1 MPNSPEIR
9 RKIRLEFL
17 KNKRQEQTSSTALLG
32 AAQILECNKSSSG
45 VAAEVPSTSAQQEI
59 SVIDE
64 RARKL
69 EARKQRNRESAE
81 ASRKRVRDHIENLE
95 NMNSILQDQVAF
107 LKGRLALYEADAGEN
122 FPHKK
127 QRPGI
132 TSNLGTSSVSQ
143 LSSLEPAA
151 FIEQPLRTCIL
162 AGA

>member
-1 MPNSPEIR
+1 MWLQRS
-9 RKIRLEFL
+9 
-17 KNKRQEQTSSTALLG
+17 QAHLLS
-32 AAQILECNKSSSG
+32 K
-45 VAAEVPSTSAQQEI
+45 EI

-122 FPHKK
+122 FPT
-127 QRPGI
+127 RSRGLA
-132 TSNLGTSSVSQ
+132 SNNTSSVSQ